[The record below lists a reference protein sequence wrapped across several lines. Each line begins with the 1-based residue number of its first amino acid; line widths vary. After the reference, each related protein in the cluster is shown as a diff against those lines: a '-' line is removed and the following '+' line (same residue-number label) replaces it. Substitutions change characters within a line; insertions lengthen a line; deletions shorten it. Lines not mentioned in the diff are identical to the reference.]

1 MSEHVYKCVCVHASA
16 PVYQCVC
23 AHVYLL
29 GGMKM
34 LTRIFAL
41 TYTSM
46 HMAMCMSARTLLVA
60 CATAHDDVAAHAGAV
75 VRAGAA
81 VRADVAAHTAYQHGH
96 VSVFE

>member
-29 GGMKM
+29 GVMKM

-46 HMAMCMSARTLLVA
+46 HMSMCMSARTLLVA
-60 CATAHDDVAAHAGAV
+60 CATAHDDVAAHA
-75 VRAGAA
+75 A